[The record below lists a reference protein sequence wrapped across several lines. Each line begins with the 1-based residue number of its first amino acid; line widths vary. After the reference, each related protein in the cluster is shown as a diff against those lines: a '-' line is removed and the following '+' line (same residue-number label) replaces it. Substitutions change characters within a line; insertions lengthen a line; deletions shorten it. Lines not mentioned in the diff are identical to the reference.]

1 METKCWVEGV
11 FLDRNL
17 FNYTNEEAIAIGVGS
32 PLFKNK
38 ACIYSGYVHQNY
50 YQWVVP
56 VLALEGFL
64 LFLPRILWHLWE
76 NNTMSEILNNTSKFP
91 RGIQ

>member
-1 METKCWVEGV
+1 MEAKCWVEGV
-11 FLDRNL
+11 FLDNKL
-17 FNYTNEEAIAIGVGS
+17 FNYTKEQAISEGVGS

-38 ACIYSGYVHQNY
+38 GQCIDSGYIHQNY

-56 VLALEGFL
+56 VLALEAIL

-76 NNTMSEILNNTSKFP
+76 NNVMGHLLHHIGK
-91 RGIQ
+91 